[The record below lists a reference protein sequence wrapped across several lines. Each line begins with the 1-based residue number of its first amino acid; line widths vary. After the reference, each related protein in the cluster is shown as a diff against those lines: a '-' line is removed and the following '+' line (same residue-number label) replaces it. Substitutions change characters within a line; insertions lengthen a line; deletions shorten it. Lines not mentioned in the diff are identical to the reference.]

1 MTTDPECQEFQKRG
15 ERKREREREREREKE
30 TSYRCVCI
38 SICTLSQSLAPL
50 FLLAYTSSLRSS
62 RTHTQVA
69 YGVLAEDHKVL
80 VPQYSLHR
88 AFIEP

>member
-1 MTTDPECQEFQKRG
+1 
-15 ERKREREREREREKE
+15 
-30 TSYRCVCI
+30 
-38 SICTLSQSLAPL
+38 
-50 FLLAYTSSLRSS
+50 LLAYTSSLRSS

>member
-1 MTTDPECQEFQKRG
+1 MPRISK
-15 ERKREREREREREKE
+15 ERREEERERERERERESERKRE